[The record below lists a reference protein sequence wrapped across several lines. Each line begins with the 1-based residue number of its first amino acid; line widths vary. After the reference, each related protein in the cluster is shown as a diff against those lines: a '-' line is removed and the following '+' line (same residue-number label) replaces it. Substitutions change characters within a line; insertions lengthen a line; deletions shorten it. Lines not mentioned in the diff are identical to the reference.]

1 VRVAARRGGRSMPRR
16 AFACLSLPL
25 ARAQGHAASIAVVL
39 LVLFA
44 VALGQD
50 RVSSAAEAGADETAG
65 NSMNRVHLA
74 SAAPRFSPFDDL
86 FRQHAGDQA
95 GNDELIAI
103 IAAAIEPESGGNPE
117 RVGDEGKSVGLF
129 QIHEIHGLSW
139 AERAD
144 PDRASAFMVPRF
156 IAAYNEAKAEHPH
169 LSGADLASLVAA
181 MAERPEGWTDPGS
194 VARTNY
200 RESYLRLLSGGQRPQ
215 ARAGQL

>member
-16 AFACLSLPL
+16 ALVGLSLQL
-25 ARAQGHAASIAVVL
+25 ARTQRHAASISVVL
-39 LVLFA
+39 LVVFA

-50 RVSSAAEAGADETAG
+50 RVSSAAEEAADEATG
-65 NSMNRVHLA
+65 NHMNRVHLA
-74 SAAPRFSPFDDL
+74 SAAHRFSPFDDV
-86 FRQHAGDQA
+86 FRRHAGDQA

-103 IAAAIEPESGGNPE
+103 IAATIGPESGGDPE

-156 IAAYNEAKAEHPH
+156 IAAYHEAKAVHPH
-169 LSGADLASLVAA
+169 LSGADLAAHVAA

-200 RESYLRLLSGGQRPQ
+200 RESYLRLLGGQRPQ

>member
-1 VRVAARRGGRSMPRR
+1 VAARHEGRSMPRQ
-16 AFACLSLPL
+16 ALAGLCLPL
-25 ARAQGHAASIAVVL
+25 ARTQRHAASISVVI

-50 RVSSAAEAGADETAG
+50 RVSSAAEGGADETAG
-65 NSMNRVHLA
+65 NNINRIHLA
-74 SAAPRFSPFDDL
+74 SAAHRFTPFDDF
-86 FRQHAGDQA
+86 FRRHAGDQA
-95 GNDELIAI
+95 GNEELIAI
-103 IAAAIEPESGGNPE
+103 IAATIGPESGGNPE

-156 IAAYNEAKAEHPH
+156 IAAYHEAKATHPH

-200 RESYLRLLSGGQRPQ
+200 RESYLRILSGGQRPQ